1 MTARSLAKI
10 LLPVVIIAISVGV
23 FQHLK
28 ASKPEREKPE
38 LKEKVWLVEVIPAL
52 VQSLRPSL
60 TLYGR
65 VESPELLQAAAP
77 GAGIVSE
84 VLVQNGTLVKTGQLL
99 IKMDRRDF
107 EHELVQAESDLRD
120 IENQIGELRIR
131 HRSNQ
136 LALETE
142 RELLLLAEQEVQR
155 MKRLQ
160 KQKLGSE
167 SALNEARGTLGRER
181 LSVISR
187 ELEVESFPVQM
198 GILEA
203 RKDRNRS
210 KLRDANLRIERSEV
224 IAPFDGVI
232 NAVAV
237 SVGDRVDTGHTLVS
251 LYPADSLEVRAHI
264 PARYVIQVQ
273 QALAAGEA
281 QRASLVTPG
290 GNLWLTLKSLAGEA
304 SPSGI
309 DAYFHAGEASQD
321 LRPGALL
328 TLDFTLA
335 RQDNVIAVPYQAIY
349 GNSRLYLLSDNR
361 LQGIDVEP
369 QGQFRDK
376 SGDTFMLV
384 RSDQIDQGD
393 TIVVTHLPNAVSGLK
408 VRSSGDEASQ

>member
-1 MTARSLAKI
+1 MTIRSITKI
-10 LLPVVIIAISVGV
+10 LLPILVIAIAVGV

-38 LKEKVWLVEVIPAL
+38 LKEKVWQVEVIPAL

-60 TLYGR
+60 TLYGL

-77 GAGIVSE
+77 GAGIISK
-84 VLVQNGTLVKTGQLL
+84 VLVQNGTRVKTGQFL

-107 EHELVQAESDLRD
+107 EYELVQAQSDLRD
-120 IENQIGELRIR
+120 IDNQISELQIR
-131 HRSNQ
+131 YRSNQ

-142 RELLLLAEQEVQR
+142 RELLQLAKQEVQR
-155 MKRLQ
+155 MQKLQ
-160 KQKLGSE
+160 KQKLGSD
-167 SALNEARGTLGRER
+167 SALNQARSTLGRER

-198 GILEA
+198 GKLEA
-203 RKDRNRS
+203 MRDLNRS
-210 KLRDANLRIERSEV
+210 KLRNANLMIERSEV

-237 SVGDRVDTGHTLVS
+237 SVGDRVDMGQTLVS
-251 LYPADSLEVRAHI
+251 LYPTDSLEVRAHI
-264 PARYVIQVQ
+264 PARYVAQVQ
-273 QALAAGEA
+273 QALADGEA
-281 QRASLVTPG
+281 QRASLMTSEG
-290 GNLWLTLKSLAGEA
+290 SLWLTLRRLAGDA
-304 SPSGI
+304 APSGV

-328 TLDFTLA
+328 KLNFTLA
-335 RQDNVIAVPYQAIY
+335 RQDGVIAVPYQAIY

-361 LQGIDVEP
+361 LQGIDVETE
-369 QGQFRDK
+369 GQFRNK
-376 SGDTFMLV
+376 AGDTFMLV

-393 TIVVTHLPNAVSGLK
+393 IIVVTHLPNAVSGLK
-408 VRSSGDEASQ
+408 VRSSGDAASQ